1 MGIILVHQSA
11 CQPSVV
17 HVPLNF
23 SEKIMPLKVLF
34 VSSEVFPLIKTGGL
48 ADVSGSLPTALQGLG
63 VDIRILIP
71 GYTSVLSQLKELQL
85 IATVHQ
91 LPHIG
96 SAELLLGVIE
106 HTQVKIVVIKAK
118 TLYERDGGP
127 YADANG
133 QEWQDNPIRFGVL
146 SKVAAILASDHSPIT
161 DWQPN
166 IVHCNDWQTGL
177 TPAYMKLVDNSQ
189 AKSII
194 SLHNMAFQG
203 CYAPHWVTTL
213 GLPSAGFSIEGYEY
227 HGQLSFLKAGIFY
240 ADAISTVS
248 PRYAK
253 EIQTAAFGFGLEGLL
268 TKRGDEIKGILNGIE
283 TEEWNPETDQYL
295 IKNYS
300 STNLSGKQQVKLA
313 LQEKLGLNIDAS
325 APLLGVVS
333 RLTYQKG
340 LDMLLPHLQTLIDSG
355 CQFAL
360 LGGGES
366 TLETAF
372 QSLAATNPG
381 HISVTIGYNE
391 PLSHQIMAGCDMFIM
406 PSRFE
411 PCGLN
416 QLYGLA
422 YGTPPIVNATG
433 GLADS
438 VVDSNVAH
446 IENKTANGF
455 VMVEASAEG
464 LMACITRALDI
475 FHHDEETWKNIQKN
489 GMSQNLSWDNSA
501 KEYLALYQ
509 KLIA

>member
-1 MGIILVHQSA
+1 
-11 CQPSVV
+11 
-17 HVPLNF
+17 
-23 SEKIMPLKVLF
+23 MPMKVLF

-63 VDIRILIP
+63 VDIRILMP
-71 GYTSVLSQLKELQL
+71 GYTSVLEKLNDLQPV
-85 IATVHQ
+85 ASVHQ

-96 SAELLLGVIE
+96 DAELLIGTIKE
-106 HTQVKIVVIKAK
+106 TQVKVIVIKAAS
-118 TLYERDGGP
+118 LYERDGGP
-127 YADANG
+127 YSDALG

-146 SKVAAILASDHSPIT
+146 SKAASILASDLSPLT
-161 DWQPN
+161 DWRPD

-177 TPAYMKLVDNSQ
+177 APAYMSLTEHSK

-203 CYAPHWVTTL
+203 CYSPHWVTSL
-213 GLPSAGFSIEGYEY
+213 GLPSAGFSIEGFEY
-227 HGQLSFLKAGIFY
+227 HGQVSFLKAGIFY

-283 TEEWNPETDQYL
+283 TDEWNPETDPNL
-295 IKNYS
+295 IQNYS
-300 STNLSGKQQVKLA
+300 NSNLAGKKQVKKA
-313 LQEKLGLNIDAS
+313 LQEKLGLNIDAN

-340 LDMLLPHLQTLIDSG
+340 LDMLLPHLQKLIDSG

-366 TLETAF
+366 SLETAF
-372 QSLAATNPG
+372 QNLARLNPG
-381 HISVTIGYNE
+381 RISVTIGYNE

-438 VVDSNVAH
+438 VIDSNPAH
-446 IENKTANGF
+446 IQNNTANGF
-455 VMVEASAEG
+455 VMVEASADG
-464 LMACITRALDI
+464 LIACITRALEM
-475 FHHDEETWKNIQKN
+475 FKHDEKTWRQIQQN
-489 GMSQNLSWDNSA
+489 GMSQNLGWDKSA
-501 KEYLALYQ
+501 QEYLTLYQ
-509 KLIA
+509 NLTQ